1 MGGGWG
7 VGQTVDGVG
16 VGDRGMGGVYRGFIG
31 GFFRGGC

>member
-1 MGGGWG
+1 MG

-31 GFFRGGC
+31 GFF